1 MLKTRGF
8 LCAAAVWL
16 TLPAVAQ
23 ADAITLLETRYK
35 PHLPADDET
44 AWQMKLASVGQSR
57 YVFWR
62 GTKDLFFDWSREN
75 LAYWRDTN
83 PESWVTC
90 HGDIHLGNVGTY
102 PISLDPPTLGFGL
115 VDYDDADRL
124 PPQYDLLQI
133 AITLRLIADE
143 NGLTQQEATAAL
155 GAALDAYQAALSSEK
170 VDLKALVAKDERVAG
185 LLGKADGVPLDAE
198 VAELTED
205 GRFRSVVRSKAGK
218 VKELLSPMTDH
229 AALARA
235 LMDAAGHSPQLAE
248 LFGRPSTAE
257 EMEKSIVDAAWRTRI
272 GSSGSQGLR
281 KLLVLVST
289 PAGQRLI
296 YLKQAIPSP
305 AARAEIVA
313 LRPPPGRRV
322 AAAVAAGSPGWLGS
336 SYATLAG
343 QHYWVSVRDP
353 WSDELDHT
361 EIKNRRDL
369 MEAAQVLG
377 LATAKLHASTA
388 RDRAELRS
396 MVIEDPQ
403 ADAANQPANQ
413 PRMRQDFQQQLSRL
427 ADEYIAY
434 QNAAFGRL
442 KDDDRYE
449 DAAKAVKKL
458 VTQTAPK

>member
-1 MLKTRGF
+1 MLKTRRF
-8 LCAAAVWL
+8 LCAAAVLL
-16 TLPAVAQ
+16 TLPALAQTDAVA
-23 ADAITLLETRYK
+23 LLETRYK
-35 PHLPADDET
+35 PHLPAGDET
-44 AWQMKLASVGQSR
+44 AWQLKLASVGQSR

-102 PISLDPPTLGFGL
+102 PISLEPPELGVGL

-143 NGLTQQEATAAL
+143 NGLTPQDASSAL
-155 GAALDAYQAALSSEK
+155 GAALAAYQAALSSEN
-170 VDLKALVAKDERVAG
+170 VDLKSLIAKDGPISSLLTKAG
-185 LLGKADGVPLDAE
+185 AVPVESE
-198 VAELTED
+198 VAELTEN
-205 GRFRSVVRSKAGK
+205 GGFRPVIRSKSGK
-218 VKELLSPMTDH
+218 VKELLTPMTNR
-229 AALARA
+229 AALAGA
-235 LMDAAGHSPQLAE
+235 LMDAAGHNPQLAE
-248 LFGRPSTAE
+248 VLGRPSTAE
-257 EMEKSIVDAAWRTRI
+257 QMQKSIVDAAWRTRI

-296 YLKQAIPSP
+296 YLKQAVPSP

-361 EIKNRRDL
+361 EIKTRRDL
-369 MEAAQVLG
+369 FEAAQILG
-377 LATAKLHASTA
+377 FTTAKLHAATA

-396 MVIEDPQ
+396 IVIEDPP
-403 ADAANQPANQ
+403 ADAANQ
-413 PRMRQDFQQQLSRL
+413 PRMRQEFHQQLSRL

-434 QNAAFGRL
+434 QNAAFERL
-442 KDDDRYE
+442 QDDDRYE
-449 DAAKAVKKL
+449 DAVKAVKKL
-458 VTQTAPK
+458 LTTSK